1 MPQTSLNKSV
11 NGMPHN
17 TLGLSEV
24 PLAAQSAASMNIREP
39 LLSDLTTGTH
49 SVLEKINH
57 RWR

>member
-1 MPQTSLNKSV
+1 MPQTSRNKSM

-24 PLAAQSAASMNIREP
+24 PLVAQSATSMNNREP

-49 SVLEKINH
+49 SVLELEN
-57 RWR
+57 